1 MKLPPVLYWSA
12 SLADNDD
19 QLSGLIDATDDDAR
33 YWEVYRDGE
42 WRYLAGSGLP
52 ADAVRLVAE
61 RRGPEPAERQWA
73 VIWHDPD
80 QEAVSDPTEVHTC
93 EDDARRVH
101 RQYPGATRPVSRT
114 VTYGEWTEVTS

>member
-12 SLADNDD
+12 SLAEHDD
-19 QLSGLIDATDDDAR
+19 PMSGLIDATATDALFWQVWR
-33 YWEVYRDGE
+33 GGE
-42 WRYLAGSGLP
+42 WEYLRPIGVP

-61 RRGPEPAERQWA
+61 TRPVLPVERQWA

-80 QEAVSDPTEVHTC
+80 QEAVSDPPEVHAC
-93 EDDARRVH
+93 EDDARRAH